1 MFISSH
7 SLYSYTSVVTT
18 RARIVTEGMRALFII
33 VVYLCT
39 ALGKCDIRDEQS
51 FMNIF
56 FTTELIKIND
66 AALLTC
72 PPVFCLSKPLS
83 SCSCVATHGPLLEWM
98 VYTSNGSESGVISH
112 FIGQIN
118 YNTSVQY
125 PLVDNPRFV
134 SVLTN
139 NTVGNISSTL
149 YFTPNKNMT
158 DYLIQCYTNDSSAA
172 TKNIQI
178 NGKIV

>member
-1 MFISSH
+1 
-7 SLYSYTSVVTT
+7 
-18 RARIVTEGMRALFII
+18 
-33 VVYLCT
+33 
-39 ALGKCDIRDEQS
+39 
-51 FMNIF
+51 
-56 FTTELIKIND
+56 
-66 AALLTC
+66 
-72 PPVFCLSKPLS
+72 
-83 SCSCVATHGPLLEWM
+83 M

-125 PLVDNPRFV
+125 PLVDNPHFV

-158 DYLIQCYTNDSSAA
+158 DYLIQCYTNDSSTA